1 MEAKIK
7 HSDLKYF
14 NVISVPDEKILGTF
28 RFLDEDEYE
37 YEEEY
42 EIWLPVFSESLENL
56 WPGQLIL
63 LIVSSIGYSVILIA
77 CNWAFLLIRKWQNCY
92 RVLDLSYATTFLH
105 NLVQKWRSCSPP
117 RI

>member
-28 RFLDEDEYE
+28 RLLDEDEYE

-42 EIWLPVFSESLENL
+42 EI
-56 WPGQLIL
+56 
-63 LIVSSIGYSVILIA
+63 
-77 CNWAFLLIRKWQNCY
+77 
-92 RVLDLSYATTFLH
+92 
-105 NLVQKWRSCSPP
+105 
-117 RI
+117 